1 MWLYLLMDM
10 THFLLYHK
18 IDKKKL
24 LQEDEKDEDIVVN
37 NE

>member
-1 MWLYLLMDM
+1 MDM